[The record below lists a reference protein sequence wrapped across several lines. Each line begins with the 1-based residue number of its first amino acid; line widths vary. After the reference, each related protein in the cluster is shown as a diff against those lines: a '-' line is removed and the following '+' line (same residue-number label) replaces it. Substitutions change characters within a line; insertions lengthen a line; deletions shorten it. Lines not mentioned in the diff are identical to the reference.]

1 MIAEARTWPER
12 CSGCGYH
19 EATQGCACK
28 GTLRFTPGVR
38 EKAEG
43 IARAEAH
50 ADPSDRARIDAAIR
64 TVAGRGGV
72 FSAND
77 VRPLIPNAHGPLVG
91 ARFNAAAR
99 AGVIV
104 RIGYESSTKANT
116 HAHPIATWQAAS

>member
-1 MIAEARTWPER
+1 MLAEAQTWPER
-12 CSGCGYH
+12 CDSCGYH

-28 GTLRFTPGVR
+28 GTLKFAPGVR

-43 IARAEAH
+43 MARAEAH

-64 TVAGRGGV
+64 TVAARGAA

-99 AGVIV
+99 SGLIYRV
-104 RIGYESSTKANT
+104 GYESSTKANT
-116 HAHPIATWQAAS
+116 HAHPIATWRAVA